1 MKIMTSILF
10 LLATTAQAHAASA
23 KKWTAVQAAPPLAP
37 MLVAK
42 VKVDSRSYALYR
54 DPQTQ
59 ACFLVHKNRK
69 SPVSEEQVKAIRSQ
83 AVHLAWKIRYQ
94 AKHSAKP
101 ARSCQGPAGEVIVP
115 ATDDAVR
122 ICRVDRAS
130 VKEAQAISSNLNKI
144 LTVNIAKR

>member
-23 KKWTAVQAAPPLAP
+23 KWTAVQAAPPLAP

-94 AKHSAKP
+94 AKRSAKP
-101 ARSCQGPAGEVIVP
+101 AKSCRAPVGEVVVP

-122 ICRVDRAS
+122 ICRVDHVS
-130 VKEAQAISSNLNKI
+130 VKEAQAIGSNLNKI
-144 LTVNIAKR
+144 LAVNIAKR